1 MANKKLITTLM
12 ILSVLFA
19 VVNEFVFAA
28 STVVTNDKILDGAL
42 QVLVYVQKYSWPVA
56 ILVLVFALY
65 KYYVTGSEVLAD
77 QVKGK
82 SLLTGLCIF
91 MAVVQCLP
99 LVYAILIL

>member
-1 MANKKLITTLM
+1 MANRKFITTLM
-12 ILSVLFA
+12 ILSVLLA

-28 STVVTNDKILDGAL
+28 STVVTNDQILDGAL
-42 QVLVYVQKYSWPVA
+42 QILVYIQKYSWPVA

-77 QVKGK
+77 QIKGK

-91 MAVVQCLP
+91 MTVVQCLP
-99 LVYAILIL
+99 LIYAIIIL